1 MATTTTTIPS
11 SEADF
16 RSAVREVLGKTA
28 LGRDAHQY
36 FMDRSGNTAE
46 LYRQLG
52 ERGWLSVSWPT
63 EAGGAGMP
71 AAFEFAMW
79 DELAYARAARP
90 SIAAGLIG
98 KSIIDAGTPEQR
110 RRLLPGIAAGRS
122 SFALGY
128 SEPEAGS
135 DLTGLRTRAERDG
148 DRYIVT
154 GEKRWTSDAHHA
166 DFLWLLCRTGEL
178 AHRSRG
184 LTLLVVDASSR
195 GIEINPIPML
205 DGHNLNEVRLD
216 GVAVPMENRIG
227 AEGEAWTIIQ
237 GALARER
244 HLQIL
249 PGRIRRDAE
258 DLCAW
263 ARDSGHLGHGGVRD
277 RIAAILGNLDVV
289 TVTARRI
296 VDAVDAGDDNS
307 VMAARQ
313 KVVGNALMQ
322 EIARL
327 PLEFGDARQLCIG
340 EPFEFAWRECILET
354 IGGGTTEI
362 MLSIIARR
370 ALHLGR

>member
-1 MATTTTTIPS
+1 MISTTATIPPT
-11 SEADF
+11 EAGF
-16 RSAVREVLGKTA
+16 RAAVREVLAETA
-28 LGRDAHQY
+28 LERPAHQY
-36 FMDRSGNTAE
+36 FMDRSGRTAE
-46 LYRQLG
+46 LYRELG
-52 ERGWLSVSWPT
+52 ARGWLSVSWP
-63 EAGGAGMP
+63 ADVGGAGMP

-90 SIAAGLIG
+90 SIAVGLIG

-110 RRLLPGIAAGRS
+110 KRLLPGVAAGNT

-135 DLTGLRTRAERDG
+135 DLTGLRTRAVRDG
-148 DRYIVT
+148 DSYVVT

-166 DFLWLLCRTGEL
+166 GFLWLLCRTGDL
-178 AHRSRG
+178 KDRSKG
-184 LTLLVVDASSR
+184 LTLLVVDTSSP
-195 GIEINPIPML
+195 GIEISPLPML

-216 GVAVPMENRIG
+216 GVVVPADNRIG
-227 AEGEAWTIIQ
+227 GEGEAWSVIQ
-237 GALARER
+237 AALARER

-249 PGRIRRDAE
+249 PGRLRRDAE

-263 ARDSGHLGHGGVRD
+263 VRDSGHLGHQGVRE

-296 VDAVDAGDDNS
+296 LDAVEAGEDS
-307 VMAARQ
+307 SLMAARQ

-327 PLEFGDARQLCIG
+327 PLEFGDARQLCDG

-362 MLSIIARR
+362 MLSNIARR
-370 ALHLGR
+370 ALGLGQ